1 MPWYLRCVL
10 STATAAVASLYM
22 KHVWGLWPVVPA
34 IAAMLLLATP
44 EAVGPLIR
52 PLLGAVIAVGLAVA
66 VTRAYARS
74 RIEPLVI
81 AAEQLAAGA
90 TGVAIPVRHDPLGRR
105 LAAAITTLGSS
116 MAEAHTDAT
125 TDELTG
131 VPNRPAIIGTLFTE
145 VERSIRYRRPLAVA
159 FVDIDHFKSIND
171 TYGHEAGDVVLR
183 GVAGA
188 LRRHLRASDRVGRY
202 GGEEFM
208 LVLPETTVDDAAVLA
223 DKLRL
228 LVARERY
235 VLPDSSDASVTVSIG
250 VTGGTG
256 DRLSVDALVREV
268 DAAMYSAKA
277 LGRDQ
282 VYAFEEPNDDSTV
295 VRSPISPAG
304 RSHAMDLGRRAHGAA
319 ADALAAIISPLPHYR
334 GQPSA
339 LIATIVTTLA
349 RQLGLPEHEIDK
361 IRVAALLHDVGK
373 VGISQDILEK
383 PSSLTPAEW
392 RSVVQHPR
400 IGQVILEQASVLRDA
415 VPIILHHH
423 ERFGGAGYPYGLRG
437 QEIPLGARIV
447 AIADA
452 YDAMIQDRPYKG
464 KISHEAAVDELRLYA
479 GTQFDPEL
487 VEIFCDIYGS
497 HAPEA
502 DPAALVFIA
511 AARNHPQTPPPAEGL
526 PDEVRSAASDR

>member
-1 MPWYLRCVL
+1 MRLIRI
-10 STATAAVASLYM
+10 
-22 KHVWGLWPVVPA
+22 GWPVLPA
-34 IAAMLLLATP
+34 LVALFLIALPGPDSPAVRSLLLA
-44 EAVGPLIR
+44 IS
-52 PLLGAVIAVGLAVA
+52 AVGLSVA
-66 VTRAYARS
+66 VTAAYVGS
-74 RIEPLVI
+74 RIEPLI
-81 AAEQLAAGA
+81 KAAERVAAGQA
-90 TGVAIPVRHDPLGRR
+90 DVEIPKRHDHLGRR
-105 LAAAITTLGSS
+105 LRAAVVTLAKRMAAAQ
-116 MAEAHTDAT
+116 ADAS

-131 VPNRPAIIGTLFTE
+131 LPNRSAIAGLLFTE
-145 VERSIRYRRPLAVA
+145 VERSLRYRRPLAVA
-159 FVDIDHFKSIND
+159 FADIDHFKTIND

-183 GVAGA
+183 DVAA
-188 LRRHLRASDRVGRY
+188 ILRHNIRTSDRAGRY

-208 LVLPETTVDDAAVLA
+208 LMLPETSVGEAAVLA

-228 LVARERY
+228 LVGGNRF
-235 VLPDSSDASVTVSIG
+235 VLPDGTRVSVTISVG
-250 VTGGTG
+250 VTGGAG
-256 DRLSVDALVREV
+256 DRLRVDELVREA

-282 VYAFEEPNDDSTV
+282 VYAFEEPNDDSTIV
-295 VRSPISPAG
+295 SSPISPAG
-304 RSHAMDLGRRAHGAA
+304 RAQAMELGRHAHGAA

-349 RQLGLPEHEIDK
+349 RQLSLPEYEIDK

-373 VGISQDILEK
+373 VGVPQDILEK

-400 IGQVILEQASVLRDA
+400 IGQVILEQATTLRDA

-423 ERFGGAGYPYGLRG
+423 ERFGGSGYPYGLSG

-452 YDAMIQDRPYKG
+452 YDAMIQDRPYKR
-464 KISHEAAVDELRLYA
+464 KISHEAAVQELRTHA

-487 VEIFCDIYGS
+487 VTIFCDIYGS
-497 HAPEA
+497 RAPVA
-502 DPAALVFIA
+502 DPAALGFIA
-511 AARNHPQTPPPAEGL
+511 AIDSHRAAHVAAAPAARRRAA
-526 PDEVRSAASDR
+526 RSSRAAAGGS